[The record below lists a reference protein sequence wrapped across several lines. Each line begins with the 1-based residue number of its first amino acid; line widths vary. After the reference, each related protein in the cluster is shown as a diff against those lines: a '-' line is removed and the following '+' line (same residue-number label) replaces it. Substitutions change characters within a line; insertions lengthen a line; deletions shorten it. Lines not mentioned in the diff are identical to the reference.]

1 MLLDAAILFVLHNQ
15 CKYKRLF
22 INLSE
27 VLWKLGYVVD
37 FYISVVEFW
46 RQKHGA
52 GRIPIRIISCERRSA
67 NSCKAA
73 KWTKL
78 HLFGPNIL
86 ACFSA

>member
-1 MLLDAAILFVLHNQ
+1 MLLLVDAAILFVLHNQ
-15 CKYKRLF
+15 CKCNFFKFL
-22 INLSE
+22 NDSK
-27 VLWKLGYVVD
+27 VSWKLGYIVD
-37 FYISVVEFW
+37 LYISV
-46 RQKHGA
+46 GSA
-52 GRIPIRIISCERRSA
+52 GRIPIRIISCERWSA